1 MDSRPAVSFRGR
13 ESEAG
18 RGGDREREGRGG
30 VRERKEETEQERCRA
45 ELTVSGWTRRPH
57 LLCRRDYCC
66 ISYNIQTR
74 LHRSPSKVCQV
85 LASFCG
91 ARWGADKHP
100 TDLALLI
107 QQLPRCLKELEGYL
121 DVCNI
126 LGGLTDVGCAPT
138 FSVWT
143 SIRLWETLLCWKSKS
158 CTCGW
163 KSLIKLY
170 DSGRY

>member
-66 ISYNIQTR
+66 ISYSIQTL
-74 LHRSPSKVCQV
+74 LHHLPSKVCQV
-85 LASFCG
+85 LVSFCG
-91 ARWGADKHP
+91 ARWGGWQTPYWPCITNSAAAAMSQG
-100 TDLALLI
+100 TRGI
-107 QQLPRCLKELEGYL
+107 SRCLQHTRMIDWCGKCTHHLYL
-121 DVCNI
+121 DFYRT
-126 LGGLTDVGCAPT
+126 LGDFVVLEKQVLY
-138 FSVWT
+138 
-143 SIRLWETLLCWKSKS
+143 LWLGVS
-158 CTCGW
+158 
-163 KSLIKLY
+163 
-170 DSGRY
+170 D